1 MNPQPIEP
9 LPEIVFAREGRL
21 GLVTLNRPGALNA
34 LTHAMAR
41 SLAERLRVWGDD
53 PAVAAVAITGAGER
67 AFCAGGDVRD
77 LYDARLAPDRAF
89 HREFYRDEYRLNRR
103 IYRYRKP
110 YVALIDGIVVGI
122 SIHGRFR
129 AVSEKAVFAMPE
141 TGIGLFPDVGGSHF
155 LSRCPGRIG
164 LYLGLSGARLGAADM
179 VYAGLAT
186 HFVPRGEMPILRAA
200 LASEPPEAA
209 LARLARDA
217 GPAPLAALR
226 SAVDRCFAPDKVE
239 DILSALDREGGTWAA
254 DTAKVIRARSP
265 LAVKVAARQIAH
277 GGSLGLEDCLRMEFR
292 LVQSFMAGTEFF
304 EGVRALLIDKDQKPR
319 WSPAR
324 LEDVSDAMV
333 EACFAPP
340 AAEELTFDD

>member
-110 YVALIDGIVVGI
+110 YVALIDGIVMGGGVGI

-200 LASEPPEAA
+200 LASEPPETN
-209 LARLARDA
+209 
-217 GPAPLAALR
+217 
-226 SAVDRCFAPDKVE
+226 AVAF
-239 DILSALDREGGTWAA
+239 WA
-254 DTAKVIRARSP
+254 TAKAMPERSLILLVISSLPASTRMVPPRLLHGLVSEEVPEPAGLR
-265 LAVKVAARQIAH
+265 KVPR
-277 GGSLGLEDCLRMEFR
+277 LTRMEF
-292 LVQSFMAGTEFF
+292 
-304 EGVRALLIDKDQKPR
+304 P
-319 WSPAR
+319 
-324 LEDVSDAMV
+324 
-333 EACFAPP
+333 
-340 AAEELTFDD
+340 